1 MTREGA
7 VEVNAATG
15 KKKRISKRIRDADF
29 AKTEAPPQPE
39 QAAQPLPGG
48 ATSPPLTDTPPLP
61 HAPGAEREQD
71 TAAAERVLE
80 RIDGARTRKASKKA
94 ARKAQAEATAK
105 EKSSRLQFTDEER
118 ATPELERYI
127 RKSDKAADRLDAA
140 KAAIPKEKKL
150 VRERTFDEATGKGKP
165 MRRLWISSME
175 DGAIKAGFASL
186 KDGRDY
192 GALFASALCRA
203 KADWLIGI
211 NATRLFS
218 CLYGKTLNVG
228 RVQTP
233 TLKMLTD
240 RDAAISHFQK
250 EKYYHVRLDLSGADA
265 ASERISDKAEADAL
279 KGACEAG
286 KAVCVSLTREK
297 KTAAPPKLFDL
308 TSLQRETN
316 RIFGYT
322 AKQTLDLA
330 QSLYEKRLLTY
341 PRTDSSF
348 LTDDMGGTAA
358 DIIALLCE
366 KLPFMAGAD
375 FTPEIAKVLDSKK
388 VSDHHAIIPTMEL
401 AKADPDAL
409 PESEKNILT
418 LAGARL
424 LFATAEPHIYEAV
437 TAVFSCAGTDFTARG
452 KTVLAE
458 GWKELERRYRA
469 TLKDKPEAEDGENE
483 GVTLPEL
490 SEGQNFPN
498 PAAKVTEH
506 TTTPPKPHS
515 EASLLSAMERAG
527 NGDTDPDAE
536 RRGLGTPATRA
547 AVIEKLVKGGF
558 AERKGKQ
565 LIPTQ
570 NGAALIS
577 VLPDMLTSPQLTA
590 EWENNLTQI
599 AKGAAD
605 PGEFLSGIEAMA
617 RELVQTHAAALD
629 GKKDLF
635 REEKPSVGK
644 CPRCGSPV
652 HEGKKNYYCSNKE
665 CAFVMWKNDRFFE
678 ERKTAFSAKI
688 AAALLKSGKVNVKKL
703 YSPKTG
709 KTYDGT
715 IVLADTGG
723 KYVNYRI
730 EVQKN

>member
-1 MTREGA
+1 MSITLVIAEKPSVAQTIAAALGVKNKKDGYLEGGGYLISWCVGHLVQLSEAAAYGEQYRKWSYESLPILPEKWQYTVSKDKETQFNILKELMHRADVSEVVNACDAGREGELIFRF
-7 VEVNAATG
+7 VYEVAG
-15 KKKRISKRIRDADF
+15 CKKPI
-29 AKTEAPPQPE
+29 
-39 QAAQPLPGG
+39 
-48 ATSPPLTDTPPLP
+48 
-61 HAPGAEREQD
+61 
-71 TAAAERVLE
+71 
-80 RIDGARTRKASKKA
+80 
-94 ARKAQAEATAK
+94 
-105 EKSSRLQFTDEER
+105 
-118 ATPELERYI
+118 
-127 RKSDKAADRLDAA
+127 
-140 KAAIPKEKKL
+140 
-150 VRERTFDEATGKGKP
+150 
-165 MRRLWISSME
+165 RRLWISSME
-175 DGAIKAGFASL
+175 DGAIRSGFDNL
-186 KDGRDY
+186 KDGREYD
-192 GALFASALCRA
+192 ALFASALCRA

-250 EKYYHVRLDLSGADA
+250 EKYYHVRLDLSGAEA

-279 KGACEAG
+279 KGACETQT
-286 KAVCVSLTREK
+286 AVCVSLTREK

-308 TSLQRETN
+308 TSLQREAN

-469 TLKDKPEAEDGENE
+469 TLKDKPEAEDGENAD
-483 GVTLPEL
+483 VTLPEL
-490 SEGQNFPN
+490 SEGQGFPN

-547 AVIEKLVKGGF
+547 AVIEKLVNSGF
-558 AERKGKQ
+558 VERKGKQ
-565 LIPTQ
+565 LIPTKDG
-570 NGAALIS
+570 NNLVCI
-577 VLPDMLTSPQLTA
+577 LPDVLTSPKLTA

-605 PGEFLSGIEAMA
+605 PEDFMRRIEDMA
-617 RELVQTHAAALD
+617 RELVRTYASVLD
-629 GKKDLF
+629 GKQDLF
-635 REEKPSVGK
+635 KTEKPEIGK

-652 HEGKKNYYCSNKE
+652 HEGKKNYYCSNRD

-678 ERKTAFSAKI
+678 ERKIAFSPKI

-715 IVLADTGG
+715 VVLADTGG
-723 KYVNYRI
+723 KYVNYRV
-730 EVQKN
+730 ELPKK

>member
-1 MTREGA
+1 MAFRLVIAEKPSVAQTIAAALGIKGKQDGYIEGGGYLISWCVGHLVQLAEAAAYGEQYKKWSFDSLPILPEEWQYAVDPDKGKQFKTIKELMHRADVSEVVNACDAGREGELIFRF
-7 VEVNAATG
+7 VYEVAG
-15 KKKRISKRIRDADF
+15 CK
-29 AKTEAPPQPE
+29 
-39 QAAQPLPGG
+39 
-48 ATSPPLTDTPPLP
+48 
-61 HAPGAEREQD
+61 
-71 TAAAERVLE
+71 
-80 RIDGARTRKASKKA
+80 
-94 ARKAQAEATAK
+94 
-105 EKSSRLQFTDEER
+105 
-118 ATPELERYI
+118 
-127 RKSDKAADRLDAA
+127 
-140 KAAIPKEKKL
+140 
-150 VRERTFDEATGKGKP
+150 KP

-547 AVIEKLVKGGF
+547 AVIEKMVKGSF

-617 RELVQTHAAALD
+617 RELVQTHAAVQED
-629 GKKDLF
+629 KKSLF
-635 REEKPSVGK
+635 REEKPSIGK

-652 HEGKKNYYCSNKE
+652 HEGKKSYYCSNRE

-678 ERKTAFSAKI
+678 ERKTAFSPKI
-688 AAALLKSGKVNVKKL
+688 AAALLKSGKANVKKL

-715 IVLADTGG
+715 VVLADTGG

>member
-1 MTREGA
+1 MAFRLVIAEKPSVAQTIAAALGIKGKQDGYIEGGGYLISWCVGHLVQLAEAAAYGEQYKKWSFDSLPILPEEWQYAVDPDKGKQFKTIKELMHRADVSEVVNACDAGREGELIFRF
-7 VEVNAATG
+7 VYEVAG
-15 KKKRISKRIRDADF
+15 CK
-29 AKTEAPPQPE
+29 
-39 QAAQPLPGG
+39 
-48 ATSPPLTDTPPLP
+48 
-61 HAPGAEREQD
+61 
-71 TAAAERVLE
+71 
-80 RIDGARTRKASKKA
+80 
-94 ARKAQAEATAK
+94 
-105 EKSSRLQFTDEER
+105 
-118 ATPELERYI
+118 
-127 RKSDKAADRLDAA
+127 
-140 KAAIPKEKKL
+140 
-150 VRERTFDEATGKGKP
+150 KP

-348 LTDDMGGTAA
+348 LTDDMGGTVAG
-358 DIIALLCE
+358 IIALLCE

-605 PGEFLSGIEAMA
+605 PGKFLSGIEAMT
-617 RELVQTHAAALD
+617 RELVQTHAAVQED
-629 GKKDLF
+629 KKGLF
-635 REEKPSVGK
+635 REEKPSIGK

-652 HEGKKNYYCSNKE
+652 HEGKKSYYCSNRE

-678 ERKTAFSAKI
+678 ERKTAFSPKI
-688 AAALLKSGKVNVKKL
+688 AAALLKSGKANVKKL

-715 IVLADTGG
+715 VVLADTGG

-730 EVQKN
+730 EVRKN

>member
-1 MTREGA
+1 MAFRLVIAEKPSMAQTIAAALGIKGKQDGYIEGGGYLISWCVGHLVQLAEAAAYGEQYKKWSFDSLPILPEEWQYAVDPDKGKQFKTIKELMHRADVSEVVNACDAGREGELIFRF
-7 VEVNAATG
+7 VYEVAG
-15 KKKRISKRIRDADF
+15 CK
-29 AKTEAPPQPE
+29 
-39 QAAQPLPGG
+39 
-48 ATSPPLTDTPPLP
+48 
-61 HAPGAEREQD
+61 
-71 TAAAERVLE
+71 
-80 RIDGARTRKASKKA
+80 
-94 ARKAQAEATAK
+94 
-105 EKSSRLQFTDEER
+105 
-118 ATPELERYI
+118 
-127 RKSDKAADRLDAA
+127 
-140 KAAIPKEKKL
+140 
-150 VRERTFDEATGKGKP
+150 KP

-401 AKADPDAL
+401 AKADPDA
-409 PESEKNILT
+409 
-418 LAGARL
+418 
-424 LFATAEPHIYEAV
+424 
-437 TAVFSCAGTDFTARG
+437 
-452 KTVLAE
+452 
-458 GWKELERRYRA
+458 
-469 TLKDKPEAEDGENE
+469 
-483 GVTLPEL
+483 
-490 SEGQNFPN
+490 
-498 PAAKVTEH
+498 
-506 TTTPPKPHS
+506 
-515 EASLLSAMERAG
+515 
-527 NGDTDPDAE
+527 E

>member
-1 MTREGA
+1 M
-7 VEVNAATG
+7 
-15 KKKRISKRIRDADF
+15 
-29 AKTEAPPQPE
+29 
-39 QAAQPLPGG
+39 
-48 ATSPPLTDTPPLP
+48 
-61 HAPGAEREQD
+61 
-71 TAAAERVLE
+71 
-80 RIDGARTRKASKKA
+80 
-94 ARKAQAEATAK
+94 
-105 EKSSRLQFTDEER
+105 
-118 ATPELERYI
+118 
-127 RKSDKAADRLDAA
+127 
-140 KAAIPKEKKL
+140 
-150 VRERTFDEATGKGKP
+150 
-165 MRRLWISSME
+165 
-175 DGAIKAGFASL
+175 
-186 KDGRDY
+186 
-192 GALFASALCRA
+192 
-203 KADWLIGI
+203 
-211 NATRLFS
+211 
-218 CLYGKTLNVG
+218 
-228 RVQTP
+228 
-233 TLKMLTD
+233 
-240 RDAAISHFQK
+240 
-250 EKYYHVRLDLSGADA
+250 
-265 ASERISDKAEADAL
+265 
-279 KGACEAG
+279 
-286 KAVCVSLTREK
+286 
-297 KTAAPPKLFDL
+297 
-308 TSLQRETN
+308 QREAN

-330 QSLYEKRLLTY
+330 QALYEKQLLTY

-348 LTDDMGGTAA
+348 LTDDMGDTAA
-358 DIIALLCE
+358 GIITLLCE
-366 KLPFMAGAD
+366 KLPFMAGVG
-375 FTPEIAKVLDSKK
+375 FTPGIAKVLDSKK

-401 AKADPDAL
+401 AKTELAAL
-409 PESEKNILT
+409 PESERNILT

-424 LFATAEPHIYEAV
+424 LSATAEPHIFEAV

-452 KTVLAE
+452 KTVLSD
-458 GWKELERRYRA
+458 GWKEIERRYRA
-469 TLKDKPEAEDGENE
+469 TLKSKPDPEDGENE

-490 SEGQNFPN
+490 SEGQSFEK

-688 AAALLKSGKVNVKKL
+688 AAALLKSGKANVKKL

>member
-1 MTREGA
+1 MALRLVIAEKPS
-7 VEVNAATG
+7 V
-15 KKKRISKRIRDADF
+15 
-29 AKTEAPPQPE
+29 
-39 QAAQPLPGG
+39 AQ
-48 ATSPPLTDTPPLP
+48 TI
-61 HAPGAEREQD
+61 
-71 TAAAERVLE
+71 AAALGV
-80 RIDGARTRKASKKA
+80 
-94 ARKAQAEATAK
+94 
-105 EKSSRLQFTDEER
+105 
-118 ATPELERYI
+118 
-127 RKSDKAADRLDAA
+127 
-140 KAAIPKEKKL
+140 KEKKDGYIEGGGYLISWCVGHL
-150 VRERTFDEATGKGKP
+150 VQLAEAAAYGEQYRKWQLDSLPILPEEWQYTVDPDKGKQFKTLKELMHRADVSEVVNACDAGREGELIFRFVYEAAGCKKP

-192 GALFASALCRA
+192 DALFASALCRA

-506 TTTPPKPHS
+506 TTTPPKPHN

-605 PGEFLSGIEAMA
+605 PDEFLSGIEAMA
-617 RELVQTHAAALD
+617 RELVKSYPFLSDSDKERFKT
-629 GKKDLF
+629 
-635 REEKPSVGK
+635 EKPEIGK

-652 HEGKKNYYCSNKE
+652 HEGKKNYYCSDRD

-678 ERKTAFSAKI
+678 DRKVTFSPKI
-688 AAALLKSGKVNVKKL
+688 AAALLKSGKVKVKGL

-715 IVLADTGG
+715 VVLADTGG
-723 KYVNYRI
+723 KYVNYKI
-730 EVQKN
+730 ELPKKK

>member
-1 MTREGA
+1 MSYRLVVAEKPSVGAAYTKVLGATNRLDGYWEGNGYLVSWCVGHLVELAPPNVYDAKYVKWSIADLPILPQKWQYLVSASTKKQFGILQKLMHRPDVDSVICATDAGREGELIFRF
-7 VEVNAATG
+7 VYEAAG
-15 KKKRISKRIRDADF
+15 CK
-29 AKTEAPPQPE
+29 
-39 QAAQPLPGG
+39 
-48 ATSPPLTDTPPLP
+48 
-61 HAPGAEREQD
+61 
-71 TAAAERVLE
+71 
-80 RIDGARTRKASKKA
+80 
-94 ARKAQAEATAK
+94 
-105 EKSSRLQFTDEER
+105 
-118 ATPELERYI
+118 
-127 RKSDKAADRLDAA
+127 
-140 KAAIPKEKKL
+140 
-150 VRERTFDEATGKGKP
+150 KP

-175 DGAIKAGFASL
+175 DGAVKAGFASL

-192 GALFASALCRA
+192 DALFASALCRA

-250 EKYYHVRLDLSGADA
+250 EKYYHVRLDLSGAEA
-265 ASERISDKAEADAL
+265 ASGRISDKAEADAL
-279 KGACEAG
+279 KGACEAET
-286 KAVCVSLTREK
+286 AVCVSLTREK

-308 TSLQRETN
+308 TSLQREAN

-358 DIIALLCE
+358 GIIALLCE
-366 KLPFMAGAD
+366 KLPFMAGAG
-375 FTPEIAKVLDSKK
+375 FTPDIAKVSDSKK

-424 LFATAEPHIYEAV
+424 LFATAEPHIFEAV
-437 TAVFSCAGTDFTARG
+437 TAVFSCADTKFTARG
-452 KTVLAE
+452 KTVLSD
-458 GWKELERRYRA
+458 GWKEIERRYRA
-469 TLKDKPEAEDGENE
+469 TLKQKPEAEDGENE

-490 SEGQNFPN
+490 SEGQGFEN

-506 TTTPPKPHS
+506 TTTPPKLHS

-570 NGAALIS
+570 NGTALIS

-688 AAALLKSGKVNVKKL
+688 AAALLKSGKANVKKL